1 MGNVGLSF
9 TSETPEKQ
17 YNYRGRSVA
26 GTNHG
31 ENQYRGATMETNNT
45 DILAQ
50 NKVIFWI
57 AFATGLVLLVPLLA
71 MQFSNEVAWT
81 LSDFVSAGALVFGT
95 GLMFVLAAR
104 KLRKYRAVLGVTL
117 AAALIYVW
125 AELAVG
131 IFTTWG
137 S

>member
-1 MGNVGLSF
+1 
-9 TSETPEKQ
+9 
-17 YNYRGRSVA
+17 
-26 GTNHG
+26 
-31 ENQYRGATMETNNT
+31 METKNT
-45 DILAQ
+45 DLIAQ

-71 MQFSNEVAWT
+71 MQLTDEVAWSV
-81 LSDFVSAGALVFGT
+81 SDFVTAGALLLGT
-95 GLMFVLAAR
+95 GLMFVLATR
-104 KLRKYRAVLGVTL
+104 KMRKYRALLGVAL